1 MTTPARPTSLAA
13 LEGGAAGLGAAPRR
27 PAKRLLSMTV
37 NGRARTDA
45 VADHTLLLDHLRD
58 CVGLT
63 GTKQGCDGGEC
74 GACTVLID
82 GEPRNACIT
91 LAASC
96 EGRHIET
103 IESLAADGRMSRL
116 QQAFHE
122 HLGTQCGFC
131 TPGMIMAAQALLR
144 RNPAPGEAEIREAL
158 SGNLCRCTGY
168 VKIIESVQAACAAAP
183 AVTAAAGHATGHAVG
198 QPTPLIDG
206 IEKVTGRARY
216 TADLPF
222 AGALVGRILRSPVA
236 HGRIRAID
244 TSRARAL
251 PGVRAVVTGSD
262 FAAPYGVIP
271 IAQNEWP
278 LARDT
283 VRYRGEPLAAVAA
296 VDAASADAALAAIVL
311 DIEPLPAYFSAADAR
326 AAGAVALH
334 ANKPGNIERE
344 VEQSF
349 GDVDAGFEAADLV
362 REQTFHYAEVAHGQ
376 IELNAAVASYEPE
389 LGRLTT
395 HSVTQVPYYLHL
407 TLAQCL
413 GMDSA
418 QIRVVKPF
426 VGGGFGHRV
435 EPLNFEM
442 VTAALARAAGG
453 TVKTELS
460 REDGFLTH
468 RGRPETD
475 IRLRLGMKKNGEI
488 TAVDCEITQ
497 RGGAYGGYGLVTILY
512 AGALL
517 HALYRLAAVRYRGH
531 RVYTNT
537 PPCGAMRGHGAVDAR
552 HAFESLLDAM
562 AAELGLDP
570 FAARRAN
577 LITPPYRTLNDLQVN
592 SYGLPDCLAWVE
604 QASGWRTRRGK
615 LPREN
620 GLKRGLGLA
629 CSHYV
634 SGSAKPV
641 HWSGEPH
648 AVIHLKLDFDG
659 SVTVLTGASDIGQG
673 SSTLLAQVVAEVLLL
688 PMARLRV
695 IATDSALTPKDNG
708 SYSSRVSFMVGNA
721 ALRAAQELL
730 RVLVAAA
737 ATRLQVGAE
746 QIEWLGERCCVAG
759 TGQGLDF
766 IDVVNAAL
774 VDTGTL
780 MVKGTWSTPPETQ
793 GGKFRGAAVGSTAG
807 FSYAAQVVEVAV
819 DEDTGAVRVERVWV
833 AHDCGFAIN
842 PLAVEGQV
850 QGAVWMGMGQ
860 ALSEETQYH
869 EGLPLRPNLLDYRIP
884 TIAESPP
891 IEVKLIESHDPLG
904 PFGAKEASEGALHG
918 FPPALTNAI
927 CDAIG
932 IRLTE
937 LPATPDRVLEAI
949 QARKRENRLRARRSA
964 APVPVTEGDP
974 A

>member
-1 MTTPARPTSLAA
+1 MS
-13 LEGGAAGLGAAPRR
+13 
-27 PAKRLLSMTV
+27 KRLLKMTV
-37 NGRARTDA
+37 NGRAREDA
-45 VADHTLLLDHLRD
+45 VADNSLLLDYLRET
-58 CVGLT
+58 VGLT

-82 GEPRNACIT
+82 GQPRISCIA

-96 EGRHIET
+96 AGRTIET
-103 IESLAADGRMSRL
+103 VESLATDGRISRL

-122 HLGTQCGFC
+122 KLGTQCGFC
-131 TPGMIMAAQALLR
+131 TPGMLMAAQALLR
-144 RNPAPGEAEIREAL
+144 RNPSPGESEIRDAL

-168 VKIIESVQAACAAAP
+168 VKIIESVQAACAGASSACACAGSQRDAAVP
-183 AVTAAAGHATGHAVG
+183 ARSVG
-198 QPTPLIDG
+198 QRTPLIDG
-206 IEKVTGRARY
+206 IEKVTARARY

-222 AGALVGRILRSPVA
+222 GDALVGRILRSPVA
-236 HGRIRAID
+236 HGSIRSID
-244 TSRARAL
+244 TSRARAM
-251 PGVRAVVTGSD
+251 PGVRAVITGGD

-278 LARDT
+278 LARDK

-296 VDAASADAALAAIVL
+296 VDDATADAALAAIVF
-311 DIEPLPAYFSAADAR
+311 DIAPLPACFSAANAR
-326 AAGAVALH
+326 AADAVALH
-334 ANKPGNIERE
+334 ENKPGNIERE
-344 VEQSF
+344 VDQLF
-349 GDVDAGFEAADLV
+349 GDVEGGFAAADLV
-362 REQTFHYAEVAHGQ
+362 REQTFHYAEIAHGQ
-376 IELNAAVASYEPE
+376 IELNAAVATYEPE
-389 LGRLTT
+389 SGRLTT

-435 EPLNFEM
+435 EPLNFEL

-453 TVKTELS
+453 TVKTQLS

-475 IRLRLGMKKNGEI
+475 IRLRLGMRRNGEI
-488 TAVDCEITQ
+488 CAVDCEVTQ

-517 HALYRLAAVRYRGH
+517 HALYRLAAVKYRGH

-552 HAFESLLDAM
+552 HAFESLLDQM
-562 AAELGLDP
+562 AIELGLDP
-570 FAARRAN
+570 FAVRRAN
-577 LITPPYRTLNDLQVN
+577 LVVPPYRTANDLLVN
-592 SYGLPDCLAWVE
+592 SCGLPDALDWVE
-604 QASGWRTRRGK
+604 QASRWQQRHGK
-615 LPREN
+615 LPR
-620 GLKRGLGLA
+620 GHGLGLA

-648 AVIHLKLDFDG
+648 AVINLKLDFDA

-673 SSTLLAQVVAEVLLL
+673 SSTLLAQIVAEVLML
-688 PMARLRV
+688 PMARIRV

-730 RVLVAAA
+730 RLLVAAA
-737 ATRLQVGAE
+737 AVRLQVGVE
-746 QIEWLGERCCVAG
+746 QVEWLGERCGVAG
-759 TGQGLDF
+759 SQARGLDF
-766 IDVVNAAL
+766 AAVVNAAL
-774 VDTGTL
+774 ADTGTL
-780 MVKGTWSTPPETQ
+780 TVKGVWSTPPETQ
-793 GGKFRGAAVGSTAG
+793 GGKFRGAAVGATAG

-819 DEDTGAVRVERVWV
+819 DEQTGAVRVVDVWV

-869 EGLPLRPNLLDYRIP
+869 AGLPMRPNLLDYRIP
-884 TIAESPP
+884 TIVESPP
-891 IEVKLIESHDPLG
+891 IHVKLIESHDPLG

-927 CDAIG
+927 FDAIG

-937 LPATPDRVLEAI
+937 LPATPDRVLDAI
-949 QARKRENRLRARRSA
+949 QARQRRERLRASMA
-964 APVPVTEGDP
+964 ANAP
-974 A
+974 AVAGEE